1 MTACGI
7 AHHPGDKVH
16 YYDHGLLGATL
27 AVGAGAPRR
36 LGVGSVL
43 LAALVGMVPDWDA
56 LTSKETY
63 ESVHRVWGHNLFA
76 VLILGASLGA
86 LAWWIQRSVERGQT
100 VLARPPT
107 ALALWIVLGVLI
119 MLSHPLMDVLY
130 CGGFGSRTWPVQL
143 FWPFTS
149 AGYALPCVPWLDRAT
164 TSILA
169 AGLLGTAL
177 ARRHAQAIACITL
190 VALAG
195 NVICWRVWG
204 I

>member
-1 MTACGI
+1 M
-7 AHHPGDKVH
+7 H

-36 LGVGSVL
+36 LGPGSVL
-43 LAALVGMVPDWDA
+43 LAALVGMAPDWDA
-56 LTSKETY
+56 LTSHVSRETY

-76 VLILGASLGA
+76 VIILGAALGA
-86 LAWWIQRSVERGQT
+86 LAWWVQRSVERGQT
-100 VLARPPT
+100 ALARPTT
-107 ALALWIVLGVLI
+107 ALVIWIVLGVLI

-164 TSILA
+164 TLILA
-169 AGLLGTAL
+169 LGLLGAVV
-177 ARRHAQAIACITL
+177 ARRHAQAIACMTL

-195 NVICWRVWG
+195 NVICWRLRG